1 MKRNRGKIKLR
12 DSLVSVLMGLF
23 SADRNNVTAIIVP
36 TRMAFQPS
44 NMNEG
49 MKSLVSTPPRVF
61 LQSDPEMWH
70 FRVQE
75 ALNEANSHILLQR
88 KKVAQERAMRVEA
101 EKEVT
106 RQHDHM
112 RSLHAQIQ
120 DQTSRITSL
129 MEDLVHR
136 SDRTRLEL
144 ETESDF
150 VLAFDLCK
158 KLAETASQK
167 ALQVIETTL
176 PLMEDIKIAEQRVD
190 DSSFSFGEFLDSS
203 DIYEP
208 KNEAPQETRL
218 RSRYPPRQQNAMPSP
233 DFLLFG
239 DGELE
244 ESGSDKVIPVPVD
257 EQASGDTDYG
267 HGSGENES
275 WLLGVHE
282 LFNHRNGQ
290 NPDLQ
295 ETMNVKRRSLG
306 DHAVTNGI
314 DHNRFEH
321 LETRSLSSE
330 LAARGEVAWMEALQN
345 AALQS

>member
-208 KNEAPQETRL
+208 KKRGSTR
-218 RSRYPPRQQNAMPSP
+218 N
-233 DFLLFG
+233 
-239 DGELE
+239 
-244 ESGSDKVIPVPVD
+244 
-257 EQASGDTDYG
+257 
-267 HGSGENES
+267 
-275 WLLGVHE
+275 
-282 LFNHRNGQ
+282 
-290 NPDLQ
+290 
-295 ETMNVKRRSLG
+295 
-306 DHAVTNGI
+306 
-314 DHNRFEH
+314 
-321 LETRSLSSE
+321 
-330 LAARGEVAWMEALQN
+330 
-345 AALQS
+345 